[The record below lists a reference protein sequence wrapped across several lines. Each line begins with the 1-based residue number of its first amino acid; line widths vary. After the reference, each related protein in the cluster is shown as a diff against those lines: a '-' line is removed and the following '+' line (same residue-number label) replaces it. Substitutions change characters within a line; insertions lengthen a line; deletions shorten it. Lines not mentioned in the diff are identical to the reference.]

1 MVAEDHHEVP
11 GKFQRQRHR
20 RCWRRLL
27 TAAYLCASIVWLD
40 GILSCGG
47 QKPINLGGAK
57 RRDVYIAGFFPYG
70 NHVPE
75 SHVGRGVMPSVKLAV
90 DHINEDPAVLRNYR
104 LHMWWNDTECNAA
117 VGVKAFFDMMHSG
130 PHKVMLFGAAC
141 THVTDPIAKASK
153 HWRLTQLSYADTH
166 PMFTSNSFPNFFR
179 VVPSENAF
187 NAPRVALLIHFNWT
201 RVGTIYQNEP
211 RYALAHNR
219 LVADLD
225 ASKMEVVE
233 TQSFATEVTTSL
245 EKLKDK
251 DVRIILGN
259 FNEVW
264 ARRIFCEAYKFG
276 MFGRKYQ
283 WVIMG
288 TYAEEWWLRPGG
300 GCAPS
305 ELSEALH
312 GAILTDLLPLTT
324 DEQYTV
330 SGITPN
336 QYRVEY
342 DSRRGTEYSR
352 FHGYTYDGI
361 WAVALAIQHVARR
374 IRHYRRNQT
383 ISDFRYRDA
392 LWEKLFLEALRN
404 TSFEGVTG
412 PVRFYDNERKAYI
425 LLKQFQSGSEV
436 KVGEFDGVNGV
447 LDLTRGQPLVWRG
460 RSPPKDRT
468 LHIIEHS
475 TVNITIYAV
484 LTSAASVGIV
494 MAAIFLAINIKYR
507 NQRYIKMSS
516 PHLNNLIIV
525 GCMLTYSSVIFL
537 GLDSQLSSVTAF
549 PYICTARAWL
559 LMAGFSLAFGSM
571 FSKTWRVHSIFTDVK
586 LNKKVIKD
594 YQLFMVVGVL
604 LVIDL
609 GIMTTWQV
617 ADPFYRETKHMEPY
631 PHPSSEDIIIV
642 PENEYCQS
650 NRMTV
655 YLVCIYA
662 YKGLL
667 MIFGAFLAWET
678 RHVSIPALNDSKY
691 VGMSVYNVVIM
702 CVTGAAISFVLADK
716 QDAMFIML
724 AVFIIFCSTA
734 TLCLVFVPKLIE
746 LRRNPQGAI
755 DKRIRATLRPMSK
768 TRRDSSMS
776 ELEERLKEATLANQK
791 FRKQLLEKD
800 SELQMFMRRLDD
812 DQAAS
817 NTQEAM
823 DRLTVPRQEGTI
835 KKEGLSVNTETTD
848 ISMSMCSLNS
858 TTISQPDGDYANA
871 TTVEQQTIRKKT
883 SFSKVPAIAI
893 DSERVPLMPQGDPVK
908 GVPTDNVPSGPPS
921 ALKHTTDE
929 TGRRR
934 NRSGKES
941 EPLIERSP
949 EPRTDGK
956 TNVEFVPE
964 IVEEG
969 DAIILEETEIPR
981 HGKPIRCRDDR
992 RSRLPTPP
1000 PAKNVSFGE
1009 LHEQNYLEQA
1019 ILPPPLQFVPKHRH
1033 FGPTTASSHQ
1043 SLKRRSSVKNNGMA
1057 HSHHELFQTRRTSV
1071 PVNSISYISTENVS
1085 KSERTEVSLG
1095 SFDKS
1100 YVIGECGH
1108 RRALLGDT
1116 GYRCEKHSVR
1126 GHSHATFNGSAETP
1140 PAPRRQRKHY
1150 DSQNASSP
1158 SVPTV
1163 VSASYSDTEKC
1174 DDSVSTI
1181 IQRSVSERSRETCPR
1196 LRSDGHA
1203 TSECPHRAAR
1213 RIRECRHTESKLR
1226 QQARLEYVQSTPNV
1240 ATIHNNK
1247 FASANPRGGGAG
1259 GGGGDGGGGGGGVG
1273 SGGSGG
1279 GGVGGVGVGGSG
1291 VRVAGSVATSSDVV
1305 GGSTMNVSKMYSAVS
1320 DGELLDLTILPI
1332 FQKLLTERHKSS
1344 SRGGYGASVASCPN
1358 ISIKCDIVEYL

>member
-1 MVAEDHHEVP
+1 MAAVVP
-11 GKFQRQRHR
+11 RKFRQR
-20 RCWRRLL
+20 CWHRLL
-27 TAAYLCASIVWLD
+27 AAAYLCASILWLD
-40 GILSCGG
+40 GILSCDG

-90 DHINEDPAVLRNYR
+90 DHINEDPSVLRNYR

-211 RYALAHNR
+211 RYSLAHNR

-225 ASKMEVVE
+225 DSNMEVVE
-233 TQSFATEVTTSL
+233 TQSFATEVTTAL
-245 EKLKDK
+245 EKLKEK

-288 TYAEEWWLRPGG
+288 TYGEEWWLRSGG
-300 GCAPS
+300 GCAPT

-324 DEQYTV
+324 EERYTV
-330 SGITPN
+330 SGITPD

-436 KVGEFDGVNGV
+436 KVGEFDGVTGV
-447 LDLTRGQPLVWRG
+447 LDLTRGQPMVWRG

-494 MAAIFLAINIKYR
+494 MAVIFLAINIKYR

-604 LVIDL
+604 LFIDL

-617 ADPFYRETKHMEPY
+617 ADPFYRETKQMEPY
-631 PHPSSEDIIIV
+631 PHPSSEDIIII

-655 YLVCIYA
+655 YLGCIYA

-724 AVFIIFCSTA
+724 AVFIIFCSTG

-800 SELQMFMRRLDD
+800 SELRMFVRRLDD
-812 DQAAS
+812 QTAS

-823 DRLTVPRQEGTI
+823 DRLTVPRQDATI

-858 TTISQPDGDYANA
+858 TTISQPEGDYANLD
-871 TTVEQQTIRKKT
+871 QQSAKKKT

-893 DSERVPLMPQGDPVK
+893 DGERVPLVPQVDAVK
-908 GVPTDNVPSGPPS
+908 GDTSKTSDDSAPPS
-921 ALKHTTDE
+921 AFKHSADE
-929 TGRRR
+929 PTRRR
-934 NRSGKES
+934 SRSGKES

-949 EPRTDGK
+949 EPRLDGK

-969 DAIILEETEIPR
+969 DAVILEETEIPR
-981 HGKPIRCRDDR
+981 HGKPVRCRDDR
-992 RSRLPTPP
+992 RSRLPTPL

-1019 ILPPPLQFVPKHRH
+1019 ILPPPSQFVAKHRH
-1033 FGPTTASSHQ
+1033 SGSTIASSHQ

-1085 KSERTEVSLG
+1085 KSERTEVSVG
-1095 SFDKS
+1095 SLDKS

-1108 RRALLGDT
+1108 RRAVMPGAGTGT
-1116 GYRCEKHSVR
+1116 GYRCEKHGGR
-1126 GHSHATFNGSAETP
+1126 GGHSRATYNGSAETP

-1158 SVPTV
+1158 SVPAV

-1174 DDSVSTI
+1174 DESVSTI

-1196 LRSDGHA
+1196 LRSEHNA
-1203 TSECPHRAAR
+1203 ASECPHRAAR
-1213 RIRECRHTESKLR
+1213 RIRECRHTEPKLR

-1247 FASANPRGGGAG
+1247 FASANPRGGG
-1259 GGGGDGGGGGGGVG
+1259 GDGGVEERGAPGERGAGVAG
-1273 SGGSGG
+1273 TRSGA
-1279 GGVGGVGVGGSG
+1279 
-1291 VRVAGSVATSSDVV
+1291 RVAGSVTSSSDVV
-1305 GGSTMNVSKMYSAVS
+1305 GGSAINVSKMYSAVS
-1320 DGELLDLTILPI
+1320 DGELLDVTILPI

>member
-1 MVAEDHHEVP
+1 MTGATVP
-11 GKFQRQRHR
+11 RRFRQ

-27 TAAYLCASIVWLD
+27 ATAYMCASVLWLE
-40 GILSCGG
+40 GILTCGG
-47 QKPINLGGAK
+47 QKPINLGGVK

-70 NHVPE
+70 NDVPE

-90 DHINEDPAVLRNYR
+90 DHINEDPSVLRNYR

-225 ASKMEVVE
+225 DNKMEVVE
-233 TQSFATEVTTSL
+233 TQSFATEVSSAL
-245 EKLKDK
+245 EKLKEK

-259 FNEVW
+259 FNEIW

-288 TYAEEWWLRPGG
+288 TYGEKWWLLPDG

-324 DEQYTV
+324 EERYTV
-330 SGITPN
+330 SGITPD

-383 ISDFRYRDA
+383 ISDFRYRDV

-436 KVGEFDGVNGV
+436 KVGEFDGVTGV
-447 LDLTRGQPLVWRG
+447 LDLARGQPLVWRG

-468 LHIIEHS
+468 LHIIEQS

-484 LTSAASVGIV
+484 ITSAASVGII

-537 GLDSQLSSVTAF
+537 GLDSQLSSITAF

-604 LVIDL
+604 LFIDL

-617 ADPFYRETKHMEPY
+617 ADPFYRETKQMEPY
-631 PHPSSEDIIIV
+631 PHPSSEDIIII

-655 YLVCIYA
+655 YLSCIYA

-746 LRRNPQGAI
+746 LRRNPEGAI
-755 DKRIRATLRPMSK
+755 DTRIRATLRPMSK
-768 TRRDSSMS
+768 TRRDSSVS

-791 FRKQLLEKD
+791 FHKQLLEKD
-800 SELQMFMRRLDD
+800 SELQMFLRRLDD
-812 DQAAS
+812 QATLD
-817 NTQEAM
+817 TQDAM
-823 DRLTVPRQEGTI
+823 DRLTVPRHEGTI
-835 KKEGLSVNTETTD
+835 KKEGLSITTETTD

-858 TTISQPDGDYANA
+858 TTISQPDGEYANA
-871 TTVEQQTIRKKT
+871 TATMPEPHTVKKKT

-893 DSERVPLMPQGDPVK
+893 DSERVPLVPQENAAKEITRSASSAPASAAGHAPKHAGD
-908 GVPTDNVPSGPPS
+908 DS
-921 ALKHTTDE
+921 
-929 TGRRR
+929 GRRR
-934 NRSGKES
+934 SRSSCPGRES

-949 EPRTDGK
+949 ESRLNGK

-969 DAIILEETEIPR
+969 DAVILEETEIPR
-981 HGKPIRCRDDR
+981 HVKPIRCKEDR
-992 RSRLPTPP
+992 TSWLPTPP
-1000 PAKNVSFGE
+1000 PTAPAAKNVSFGE

-1033 FGPTTASSHQ
+1033 AAVSNASSHQ

-1057 HSHHELFQTRRTSV
+1057 HSHHELFQSRRTSV

-1085 KSERTEVSLG
+1085 KSERTDVSLG

-1108 RRALLGDT
+1108 RRALLGGT
-1116 GYRCEKHSVR
+1116 GYRCEKHGGR
-1126 GHSHATFNGSAETP
+1126 GHSHAAFNGSAETP
-1140 PAPRRQRKHY
+1140 PVPRRQRRHY

-1158 SVPTV
+1158 SVPAMV
-1163 VSASYSDTEKC
+1163 NASYSDTEKY
-1174 DDSVSTI
+1174 DEAVSTI
-1181 IQRSVSERSRETCPR
+1181 IQRSVSERSREKCTR
-1196 LRSDGHA
+1196 LRSNDGGHPVI
-1203 TSECPHRAAR
+1203 ECPHRAAR

-1247 FASANPRGGGAG
+1247 FASANPRGGGGVSGG
-1259 GGGGDGGGGGGGVG
+1259 GGGGDGDGDVG
-1273 SGGSGG
+1273 SA
-1279 GGVGGVGVGGSG
+1279 GGVGGIGGVGGRGGGRGGGRSRG
-1291 VRVAGSVATSSDVV
+1291 VGGMAGSVAASSDVV
-1305 GGSTMNVSKMYSAVS
+1305 GGST
-1320 DGELLDLTILPI
+1320 
-1332 FQKLLTERHKSS
+1332 KLLTERHKSS
-1344 SRGGYGASVASCPN
+1344 SRTGYGASVASCPN

>member
-1 MVAEDHHEVP
+1 MATVS
-11 GKFQRQRHR
+11 RRTSSS
-20 RCWRRLL
+20 RCWPGLL
-27 TAAYLCASIVWLD
+27 TAAYLCAFVLWID
-40 GILSCGG
+40 GMLGCAG
-47 QKPINLGGAK
+47 QRPKNIGTK
-57 RRDVYIAGFFPYG
+57 KRDVYIAGFFPYG
-70 NHVPE
+70 SHVPE
-75 SHVGRGVMPSVKLAV
+75 SHIGRGVMPSVKLAV
-90 DHINEDPAVLRNYR
+90 DHINENRRVLKNYR

-187 NAPRVALLIHFNWT
+187 NAPRVALLMHFNWT

-219 LVADLD
+219 LLTDLD
-225 ASKMEVVE
+225 GYSMEVVE
-233 TQSFATEVTTSL
+233 SQSFATEVTTAL
-245 EKLKDK
+245 EKLKEK

-259 FNEVW
+259 FNEAW
-264 ARRIFCEAYKFG
+264 ARRIFCEAYRFG

-288 TYAEEWWLRPGG
+288 TYANDWWMHSGG
-300 GCAPS
+300 GCNYTN
-305 ELSEALH
+305 LVEALQ
-312 GAILTDLLPLTT
+312 GAILTDLLPIKTEEQETVAGITT
-324 DEQYTV
+324 EQY
-330 SGITPN
+330 
-336 QYRVEY
+336 QFEY
-342 DSRRGTEYSR
+342 DSRRGGEYSR

-361 WAVALAIQHVARR
+361 WAVALAIERVAGK
-374 IRHYRRNQT
+374 ITHHRRNQT
-383 ISDFRYRDA
+383 MSDFRYRDEF
-392 LWEKLFLEALRN
+392 WEELFLEALKN

-412 PVRFYDNERKAYI
+412 LVRFYDNERRAYI
-425 LLKQFQSGSEV
+425 LLKQFQRDREV
-436 KVGEFDGVNGV
+436 KVGEFNGMTGV
-447 LDLTRGQPLVWRG
+447 LNLSKGEPLVWG
-460 RSPPKDRT
+460 GKSPPKDRT
-468 LHIIEHS
+468 LHIIEQS
-475 TVNITIYAV
+475 TVNITIYA
-484 LTSAASVGIV
+484 LLASAASVGIT

-617 ADPFYRETKHMEPY
+617 ADPFYRETKQMEPY
-631 PHPSSEDIIIV
+631 PHPSSEDIIII

-650 NRMTV
+650 NRMTI
-655 YLVCIYA
+655 YLGCIYA
-662 YKGLL
+662 YKGVL

-724 AVFIIFCSTA
+724 AIFIIFCSTA

-768 TRRDSSMS
+768 TRRDSSIS

-800 SELQMFMRRLDD
+800 SELQMFLRRID
-812 DQAAS
+812 DQTAS

-823 DRLTVPRQEGTI
+823 DRLTVPRQEGTTV
-835 KKEGLSVNTETTD
+835 KKEGLSVTTETTD

-858 TTISQPDGDYANA
+858 TTTSQPEGGDYTNSTA
-871 TTVEQQTIRKKT
+871 TEHQIGKKKT

-893 DSERVPLMPQGDPVK
+893 DSERVPLVPEMQEIKK
-908 GVPTDNVPSGPPS
+908 GTVDSSTSAPPS
-921 ALKHTTDE
+921 ALKHVDDF
-929 TGRRR
+929 GRRR
-934 NRSGKES
+934 SRSSGPGKES
-941 EPLIERSP
+941 EPLLTERSP
-949 EPRTDGK
+949 DSRPDAGK

-981 HGKPIRCRDDR
+981 HGKSIRSKDDR

-1000 PAKNVSFGE
+1000 PTKNVSFGE

-1033 FGPTTASSHQ
+1033 SVAATNASAHH
-1043 SLKRRSSVKNNGMA
+1043 SLKRRSSVKSNGMA

-1071 PVNSISYISTENVS
+1071 PANCISYISTENVS
-1085 KSERTEVSLG
+1085 KSEATEISLNSG
-1095 SFDKS
+1095 LDKS

-1108 RRALLGDT
+1108 RRALLSGT
-1116 GYRCEKHSVR
+1116 GYRCEKHGGR
-1126 GHSHATFNGSAETP
+1126 RHSRTMLNGSAETP
-1140 PAPRRQRKHY
+1140 PPPRRQKKHY

-1158 SVPTV
+1158 SVPAMV
-1163 VSASYSDTEKC
+1163 NASYSDTEKYEG
-1174 DDSVSTI
+1174 SMSTI
-1181 IQRSVSERSRETCPR
+1181 IQRSVSERSREKCPR
-1196 LRSDGHA
+1196 LRGEGHA
-1203 TSECPHRAAR
+1203 MIECPHRATR

-1247 FASANPRGGGAG
+1247 FASANPRGGGSG
-1259 GGGGDGGGGGGGVG
+1259 GGGG
-1273 SGGSGG
+1273 SG
-1279 GGVGGVGVGGSG
+1279 
-1291 VRVAGSVATSSDVV
+1291 VAGSANGPGTASSVTGSSSDVV
-1305 GGSTMNVSKMYSAVS
+1305 GGSAANVSKMYSAVS
-1320 DGELLDLTILPI
+1320 DGELLDLAILPI

-1344 SRGGYGASVASCPN
+1344 SRAGYGASVASCPN

>member
-1 MVAEDHHEVP
+1 MATNP
-11 GKFQRQRHR
+11 RRRRQ
-20 RCWRRLL
+20 RCWRGLFA
-27 TAAYLCASIVWLD
+27 TAYLCAFLLWLN
-40 GILSCGG
+40 GIFSCAA
-47 QKPINLGGAK
+47 QKPINLGGVK

-70 NHVPE
+70 SHVPE
-75 SHVGRGVMPSVKLAV
+75 SHIGRGVMPSVKLAV
-90 DHINEDPAVLRNYR
+90 DHINEDTTVLRNYR
-104 LHMWWNDTECNAA
+104 LHMWWNDTECNTA

-225 ASKMEVVE
+225 DNKMEVVE
-233 TQSFATEVTTSL
+233 TQSFATEVSSAL
-245 EKLKDK
+245 EKLKEK

-288 TYAEEWWLRPGG
+288 TYGEKWWLRSGG
-300 GCAPS
+300 GCDPS

-312 GAILTDLLPLTT
+312 GAILTDLLPLST
-324 DEQYTV
+324 EERYTV
-330 SGITPN
+330 SGITPD

-342 DSRRGTEYSR
+342 DSRRGSDYSR

-374 IRHYRRNQT
+374 IRHYRPNQT

-425 LLKQFQSGSEV
+425 LLKQFQSSSEI
-436 KVGEFDGVNGV
+436 KVGEFDGVTGV
-447 LDLTRGQPLVWRG
+447 LDLTRGDPLVWRG

-484 LTSAASVGIV
+484 LASAASVGIV

-604 LVIDL
+604 LFIDL

-617 ADPFYRETKHMEPY
+617 ADPFYRETKQMEPY
-631 PHPSSEDIIIV
+631 PHPSSEDIIII

-655 YLVCIYA
+655 YLGCIYA

-768 TRRDSSMS
+768 TRRDSSVS
-776 ELEERLKEATLANQK
+776 ELEERLKEATMANQK
-791 FRKQLLEKD
+791 FRSQLMEKD
-800 SELQMFMRRLDD
+800 SELQAFLRRLDD
-812 DQAAS
+812 QTTT
-817 NTQEAM
+817 NTEEAM
-823 DRLTVPRQEGTI
+823 DRLTVPRQEGTTI
-835 KKEGLSVNTETTD
+835 KREGLSVTTETTD

-858 TTISQPDGDYANA
+858 TTISQPEGDYANTTTTA
-871 TTVEQQTIRKKT
+871 TTTVTTATATTTSEPHVAKKKT

-893 DSERVPLMPQGDPVK
+893 DSERVPLVPQTDGGKEENLSVPQPV
-908 GVPTDNVPSGPPS
+908 
-921 ALKHTTDE
+921 LKHAADDS
-929 TGRRR
+929 GRRR
-934 NRSGKES
+934 SRSGASGKES

-949 EPRTDGK
+949 DSRPDGK

-969 DAIILEETEIPR
+969 DAVVLEETEIPR
-981 HGKPIRCRDDR
+981 HGKPIRCKDDR

-1033 FGPTTASSHQ
+1033 AVTANASSHQ

-1057 HSHHELFQTRRTSV
+1057 HSHHELFQSRRTSV

-1085 KSERTEVSLG
+1085 KSEATEISLG

-1100 YVIGECGH
+1100 YVIGGCGH
-1108 RRALLGDT
+1108 RLALLTGA
-1116 GYRCEKHSVR
+1116 GYRCEKHGGR
-1126 GHSHATFNGSAETP
+1126 GHSHAMFNGSAETP
-1140 PAPRRQRKHY
+1140 PPSRRQKKHY

-1158 SVPTV
+1158 SVPAMV
-1163 VSASYSDTEKC
+1163 NASCSDTEKYEE
-1174 DDSVSTI
+1174 SMSTI
-1181 IQRSVSERSRETCPR
+1181 IQRSVSERSREKCLR
-1196 LRSDGHA
+1196 LRSEGHPVI
-1203 TSECPHRAAR
+1203 ECPHRAAR

-1240 ATIHNNK
+1240 ATIHNSK
-1247 FASANPRGGGAG
+1247 FASANPRGGGGGVG
-1259 GGGGDGGGGGGGVG
+1259 GGGIGGGKANGGGVG
-1273 SGGSGG
+1273 
-1279 GGVGGVGVGGSG
+1279 
-1291 VRVAGSVATSSDVV
+1291 GSVATSSDVV
-1305 GGSTMNVSKMYSAVS
+1305 GGSTVNVSKMYSAVS
-1320 DGELLDLTILPI
+1320 DGELLDLAILPI
-1332 FQKLLTERHKSS
+1332 FQKLLTERHKST